1 MKKIEKIFSE
11 VLEIDSI
18 DSNSS
23 LNNTENW
30 DSLNHL
36 ILISRIEDEFQITFT
51 PEEIENLNSFEKI
64 LKKVIRETDVK

>member
-11 VLEIDSI
+11 VLEIDRI
-18 DSNSS
+18 DSNLS
-23 LNNTENW
+23 LNSTENW